1 MVEEKK
7 CIKISLFSVILILI
21 ILVLVVGII
30 YIFLENQKLY
40 NQIIGHD
47 DTAIS
52 TNNISSEAMNATDNL
67 VNQLSEKNKTIEQ
80 LENEIAELKKNNSEN
95 QSSDSTNSYEIS
107 TIKNIYDV
115 ISDND
120 TKIEKAQKIAKEVM
134 SAVNNKDWYYL
145 ETMVGTDVDYF
156 VKYGIYNYNVNVNDY
171 EEYDGE
177 YVFSESYDWD
187 KSKLNSPEDI
197 SLGNMLIIKFED
209 SGRIVI
215 DPNCTGI

>member
-95 QSSDSTNSYEIS
+95 QSSDSTNS
-107 TIKNIYDV
+107 
-115 ISDND
+115 
-120 TKIEKAQKIAKEVM
+120 
-134 SAVNNKDWYYL
+134 
-145 ETMVGTDVDYF
+145 
-156 VKYGIYNYNVNVNDY
+156 
-171 EEYDGE
+171 
-177 YVFSESYDWD
+177 
-187 KSKLNSPEDI
+187 
-197 SLGNMLIIKFED
+197 
-209 SGRIVI
+209 
-215 DPNCTGI
+215 